1 MVFKGLAIGLLASFL
16 SACGPASPYVIDVPQ
31 PDKMKPGPGLFS
43 KKYGH
48 DGEIYIVGRPET
60 KAEEER
66 DRADRERRRL
76 AGRPG
81 APVSS
86 PATTP
91 YNPPPAYGQPPAYN
105 QPPTYGQPT
114 AAAPAFQPLT
124 PPAANYSVH
133 FASYPSADLA
143 QRGWSQIWNRHAQVL
158 AGIQPYIDYG
168 SLGGGQSGYQLFG
181 RGLSREQADQICR
194 SLRSRNESCAVVA
207 F

>member
-16 SACGPASPYVIDVPQ
+16 SACGPASPYVIDQPQ
-31 PDKMKPGPGLFS
+31 PDEMKPGPGLFT

-48 DGEIYIVGRPET
+48 DGEYYIIGRPET

-66 DRADRERRRL
+66 DRRDRERRRL
-76 AGRPG
+76 AGNPG
-81 APVSS
+81 APVTG
-86 PATTP
+86 ATAP

-105 QPPTYGQPT
+105 QPPAYGQPYG
-114 AAAPAFQPLT
+114 AAPAFQPLT

-181 RGLSREQADQICR
+181 RGLSKARADSICR
-194 SLRSRNESCAVVA
+194 SLRSRNENCTVVA